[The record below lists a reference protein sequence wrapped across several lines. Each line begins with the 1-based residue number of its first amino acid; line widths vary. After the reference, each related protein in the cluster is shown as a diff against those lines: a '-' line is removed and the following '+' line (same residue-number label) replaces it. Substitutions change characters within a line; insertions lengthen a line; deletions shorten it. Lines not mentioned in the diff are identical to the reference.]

1 MEAVRAVDGHAGGA
15 PCVHRSVFHSAAP
28 VRIGRPLCRRQAAA
42 QGRTGVAPQDEP
54 GFLANGV
61 KEALLMH
68 ILGISCHYHDA
79 AAALLRDGVLV
90 AAAEEERFSRK
101 KHDYGFPRHAIDF
114 CLKRAGIRPQD
125 LDYVVFYEK
134 PMVKFER
141 ILTTTLGTYP
151 RSWRVFR
158 EAMIS
163 WFNEKLWIKGLIL
176 KSLQVP
182 SDRIL
187 FSDHHVSH
195 AASAFFCSPFEEA
208 AVLTVDGVGEWTTA
222 GIGRARADWRGGG
235 QSILVVES
243 EVRFPHSL
251 GLLYSAFTA
260 FLGFEVNEGE
270 YKVMGMA
277 PYGEPRYLDEVRKLI
292 RIARDGSFCLN
303 MDYFEFT
310 HSTEQTY
317 SRRFLDLFGRPRE
330 KRSEER
336 R

>member
-1 MEAVRAVDGHAGGA
+1 MRWPPRRASEVSWNHSPCKEQIHERKKDDIHAPSGRVAAVRALDGDTGGA
-15 PCVHRSVFHSAAP
+15 PCVHRSVFHLADP
-28 VRIGRPLCRRQAAA
+28 VRPGRPPRVRPAATE
-42 QGRTGVAPQDEP
+42 GRTGLARQDEP
-54 GFLANGV
+54 RFVADGV

-68 ILGISCHYHDA
+68 VLGISCHYHDA

-114 CLKRAGIRPQD
+114 CLKRAGIRPED

-134 PMVKFER
+134 PLVKFER
-141 ILTTTLGTYP
+141 ILTTALGTYP
-151 RSWRVFR
+151 KSWRVFR

-176 KSLQVP
+176 RSLRVP
-182 SDRIL
+182 ADRIL

-195 AASAFFCSPFEEA
+195 AASAFFCSSFEEA

-235 QSILVVES
+235 QSSLVVES
-243 EVRFPHSL
+243 EIRFPHSL

-260 FLGFEVNEGE
+260 FLGFEVNEGA
-270 YKVMGMA
+270 YNA
-277 PYGEPRYLDEVRKLI
+277 
-292 RIARDGSFCLN
+292 
-303 MDYFEFT
+303 
-310 HSTEQTY
+310 
-317 SRRFLDLFGRPRE
+317 
-330 KRSEER
+330 
-336 R
+336 